1 MHRPD
6 SLITGFFRMLVAGVA
21 IAMPIAPPSQAHS
34 RALADRERRGA
45 DSASQPAVQQAA
57 SDNEIGRGIVEDDA
71 RKLAE
76 QNKAVRKNERNKQEQ
91 QERKQEAEIDQ
102 ALADTFPA
110 SDAIDRSAGL

>member
-1 MHRPD
+1 MYRPD
-6 SLITGFFRMLVAGVA
+6 SLIPRFFQTLIAGTA
-21 IAMPIAPPSQAHS
+21 IAMPMAPPSQAHS
-34 RALADRERRGA
+34 QASAERRRA
-45 DSASQPAVQQAA
+45 DSAHQAPVQQAA
-57 SDNEIGRGIVEDDA
+57 SDNEAGRGIVEDDA

-76 QNKAVRKNERNKQEQ
+76 QNKAVRRNERNKQEQ